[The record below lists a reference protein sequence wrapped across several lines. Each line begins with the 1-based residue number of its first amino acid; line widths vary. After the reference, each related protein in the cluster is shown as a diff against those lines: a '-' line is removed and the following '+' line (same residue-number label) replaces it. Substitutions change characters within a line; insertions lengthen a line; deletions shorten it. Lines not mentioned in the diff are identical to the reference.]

1 MSRLYPRCSSFDC
14 TGRYTRLDSTVEIYI
29 LGTILSVNIRIVYL
43 DILLG
48 SIFKVYF
55 NLSQVFFNHPVSHF
69 TTLQHEVTHDQSQIV
84 LLCTWPMV
92 LPMQRVSQIV
102 RYFTMLQHELIND
115 QSQSFL
121 LRTRPSIL
129 PIEHIAYLQNALW
142 EGYASFSRLAI
153 WSMKKCL
160 FSDI

>member
-29 LGTILSVNIRIVYL
+29 LGTILSINMRIVYL
-43 DILLG
+43 NILLG

-121 LRTRPSIL
+121 LRTSNRT
-129 PIEHIAYLQNALW
+129 Y
-142 EGYASFSRLAI
+142 RL
-153 WSMKKCL
+153 SPKCIVGRICII
-160 FSDI
+160 FEISDMVYEKVFVF